1 MFLKLKDIHT
11 AEEALKAAHLDWSA
25 EPVELVTTNGL
36 PVPDHQAIVRNDNNK
51 VLGVVGN
58 RYEVLQ
64 NTAALGICDVFS
76 QQYGASYE
84 TAGCLREGRK
94 VFLQLKVGSSDEIRK
109 GDRISRFLTVLNSHD
124 GSSAVRIFA
133 TPVRIVCQNTLNM
146 ALRNIE
152 YGVSVRHTESMDD
165 RLREA
170 FKAFN
175 LTQAHFLKFKE
186 MAQYLSRKQCDRLMV
201 ERFLNDLMPDTGS
214 TRNDNQRKRVIEL
227 FEGGKGNGLG
237 SAWDL
242 LNGATEYADHFRTSD
257 PEKRLESAMFGSG
270 GQLKQRA
277 FELAMAL

>member
-1 MFLKLKDIHT
+1 MFIKLKDIFT
-11 AEEALKAAHLDWSA
+11 AGEALKAAHLDWAA
-25 EPVELVTTNGL
+25 EPVGLVTTNGL
-36 PVPDHQAIVRNDNNK
+36 DVPDHKAIVHSTSK
-51 VLGVVGN
+51 KILGIVGT

-64 NTAALGICDVFS
+64 NTAALGICDVFA
-76 QQYGASYE
+76 QQYQATYE

-94 VFLQLKVGSSDEIRK
+94 VFLQLKVGGADEVRK
-109 GDRISRFLTVLNSHD
+109 GDLISRYLTVLNSHD
-124 GSSAVRIFA
+124 GSSSVRIFA
-133 TPVRIVCQNTLNM
+133 TPIRIICTNTLNM

-175 LTQAHFLKFKE
+175 LTQAHFVKFKE
-186 MAQYLSRKQCDRLMV
+186 MAQFLARKQCDRKMV
-201 ERFLNDLMPDTGS
+201 ETFLNDLMPDTGS

-227 FEGGKGNGLG
+227 FEGGKGNGQG

-242 LNGATEYADHFRTSD
+242 MNGATEYADHFRTSD

-270 GQLKQRA
+270 AQLKQRA